1 MRKINLS
8 EFPESVNSVISEPNP
23 LSEDIALLDKE
34 GDIISVIIGIKP
46 YKYLL
51 KKIEEDEEIIDYAEL
66 KNFDSKEELNK
77 SIDFEDFLKGE

>member
-8 EFPESVNSVISEPNP
+8 DFPENIINAITEPNP

-34 GDIISVIIGIKP
+34 GNVVSVIIGIKP

-51 KKIEEDEEIIDYAEL
+51 KKIEEDEEIIDYEEL
-66 KNFDSKEELNK
+66 KDFNTKEELNK